1 MSIAHLRLSDGN
13 WFLDFNYPWEDFLMG
28 KKKDEALARP
38 VHNEDIEK
46 IDELVAIFING
57 SKQER
62 GKAQEQILEFFNEY
76 LEKYVSLFTGAQ
88 VDLTNYDTRGFLAM
102 FLTGRPKTIANLAMQ
117 RSYISNVMSK
127 FSREDIKNEL
137 IVLFLGVLNKYRI
150 YPGVNALNPLTKFF
164 RYRLKDWF
172 NRIVKD
178 ALFRV
183 VDISQVNAGGTE
195 DSGLDLG
202 TWLDILEPVI
212 IDFEEGLNQLDL
224 NWVRSPQQ
232 KVYQN
237 LTTYERYLLFL
248 AFNQDLGVV
257 QIAEKLER
265 DKDTIKRHLAAILE
279 KIEGIYLDGSE

>member
-1 MSIAHLRLSDGN
+1 
-13 WFLDFNYPWEDFLMG
+13 MG